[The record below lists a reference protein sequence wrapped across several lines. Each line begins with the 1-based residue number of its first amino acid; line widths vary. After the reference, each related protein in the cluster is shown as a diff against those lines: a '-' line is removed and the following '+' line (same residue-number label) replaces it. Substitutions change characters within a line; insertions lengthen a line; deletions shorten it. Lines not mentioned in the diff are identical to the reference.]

1 MIRTVLF
8 FLVLVISTP
17 VLVYS
22 QPGDGQQG
30 VTAITKMTLY
40 HNGVSGGENVDRIYD
55 CVRSNKI
62 GFTAE
67 AYCKN
72 TANHAMQ
79 YKLEWKWY
87 RYKWSQTTP
96 PHLVM
101 VQYGSAAT
109 DPVTV
114 AANGDVTFVADKK
127 DVGTFL
133 PIDVGQVTVTLRL
146 VSRPVGNSGAWLDEA
161 ARSGHYHQ
169 GPYPT
174 AGPGQG
180 GPGM

>member
-1 MIRTVLF
+1 
-8 FLVLVISTP
+8 
-17 VLVYS
+17 
-22 QPGDGQQG
+22 
-30 VTAITKMTLY
+30 
-40 HNGVSGGENVDRIYD
+40 
-55 CVRSNKI
+55 
-62 GFTAE
+62 
-67 AYCKN
+67 
-72 TANHAMQ
+72 
-79 YKLEWKWY
+79 
-87 RYKWSQTTP
+87 
-96 PHLVM
+96 M

-127 DVGTFL
+127 GVGTFL

-146 VSRPVGNSGAWLDEA
+146 VSRPVGNGGVWLDEG

-169 GPYPT
+169 GPDPT